1 MRALTLAVLK
11 VLGLDEVDTGASPL
25 LGERVCVIDVHVDGS
40 AAHPLRIDAGSR
52 EMDRQPFAMGE
63 RITLVMM
70 RGTEAQLLV
79 MGNRP
84 RHIRDHENRL
94 DTDDA
99 THTEILR
106 VVAYL
111 RLPRGSGFRGHS
123 RTLAQPTVSPPAVPR
138 TTICGPMPDFPLA
151 LHDPD
156 ETLSITLSKR
166 PTTGVWFDLEG
177 LTVMVKDV
185 RWIGSEVVIFGAR
198 VSQEERARLNP
209 KKQRRAARSH

>member
-1 MRALTLAVLK
+1 
-11 VLGLDEVDTGASPL
+11 
-25 LGERVCVIDVHVDGS
+25 
-40 AAHPLRIDAGSR
+40 
-52 EMDRQPFAMGE
+52 
-63 RITLVMM
+63 
-70 RGTEAQLLV
+70 
-79 MGNRP
+79 
-84 RHIRDHENRL
+84 
-94 DTDDA
+94 
-99 THTEILR
+99 
-106 VVAYL
+106 
-111 RLPRGSGFRGHS
+111 
-123 RTLAQPTVSPPAVPR
+123 
-138 TTICGPMPDFPLA
+138 MPDFPLA